1 MGNEKMKKT
10 TQLRKMLEA
19 RDALVM
25 VGAYDAL
32 SAILAERAGFKA
44 VQCSGFG
51 IAASL
56 LGKPDVGLLS
66 YGEMLDQTRKIVH
79 AVDVPV
85 MADGDTGFG
94 TAVNVYRTVREFE
107 AISAAGVNLED
118 QVFPKRC
125 GHMEGKEII
134 SAEEMVGKIEAAKE
148 ARKDPDF
155 IINARTDAIAVSGID
170 EAIRRGRAYAKAG
183 ADLIFVEAPQT
194 PEQIR
199 RIVKEIDAPIS
210 INLFDGVNG
219 GKTPI
224 VPIEDLRALGVARVS
239 IPVGVVFAA
248 VRGME
253 EYLKV
258 LAARGVAPDR
268 PDLVVSFDY
277 WKELVGFHEVRNL
290 EKRFLPRTAYRTKYG
305 EKT

>member
-1 MGNEKMKKT
+1 MKKT
-10 TQLRKMLEA
+10 TLLRNLLEK

-25 VGAYDAL
+25 VGAYDAI
-32 SAILAERAGFKA
+32 SAILIERAGFKA

-66 YGEMLDQTRKIVH
+66 YGEMLDQTRKIIQ

-94 TAVNVYRTVREFE
+94 TAVNVYRTVQEFE

-125 GHMEGKEII
+125 GHLEGKEIV
-134 SAEEMVGKIEAAKE
+134 SMEEMIGKIEAAKE

-155 IINARTDAIAVSGID
+155 IINARTDAIAVAGID
-170 EAIRRGRAYAKAG
+170 EAIRRGNAYAKAG

-199 RIVKEIDAPIS
+199 RVVREIDAPIS
-210 INLFDGVNG
+210 INLFDGIKG

-224 VPIEDLRALGVARVS
+224 VPIEDLRRLGVARVS
-239 IPVGVVFAA
+239 IPVGAVFAA

-253 EYLKV
+253 DYLKV
-258 LAARGVAPDR
+258 LAERGVAPDR
-268 PDLVVSFDY
+268 TDLVVSFEY
-277 WKELVGFHEVRNL
+277 WKDLVGFPKVRDL
-290 EKRFLPRTAYRTKYG
+290 EKRFLPQEAYRSKYG
-305 EKT
+305 SKR

>member
-1 MGNEKMKKT
+1 MKKT
-10 TQLRKMLEA
+10 TLLRNLLEK

-25 VGAYDAL
+25 VGAYDAI
-32 SAILAERAGFKA
+32 SAILIQRAGFKA
-44 VQCSGFG
+44 IQCSGFG

-66 YGEMLDQTRKIVH
+66 YGEMLDQTRKIIQ

-94 TAVNVYRTVREFE
+94 TAVNVYRTVQEFE

-125 GHMEGKEII
+125 GHLEGKEIV
-134 SAEEMVGKIEAAKE
+134 SLEEMVGKIEAAKE
-148 ARKDPDF
+148 ARQDPDF
-155 IINARTDAIAVSGID
+155 IINARTDAIAVAGID
-170 EAIRRGRAYAKAG
+170 EAIRRGNAYAKAG

-199 RIVKEIDAPIS
+199 RVVGEIDAPIS
-210 INLFDGVNG
+210 INLFDGVKG

-224 VPIEDLRALGVARVS
+224 VPIEDLRKLGVARVS

-253 EYLKV
+253 NYLKV
-258 LAARGVAPDR
+258 LAERGVAPDR
-268 PDLVVSFDY
+268 SDLVVSFDY
-277 WKELVGFHEVRNL
+277 WKELVGFPEVREL
-290 EKRFLPRTAYRTKYG
+290 EKRFLPQDAYQSKYG
-305 EKT
+305 TKR

>member
-1 MGNEKMKKT
+1 MKKT
-10 TQLRKMLEA
+10 TLLRNLLEK

-25 VGAYDAL
+25 VGAYDAI
-32 SAILAERAGFKA
+32 SAILIERAGFKA

-66 YGEMLDQTRKIVH
+66 YGEMLDQTRKIIQ

-94 TAVNVYRTVREFE
+94 TAVNVYRTVQEFE

-125 GHMEGKEII
+125 GHLEGKEIVSI
-134 SAEEMVGKIEAAKE
+134 EEMVGKIEAAKE
-148 ARKDPDF
+148 ARTDPDF
-155 IINARTDAIAVSGID
+155 IINARTDAIAVAGID
-170 EAIRRGRAYAKAG
+170 EAIRRGNAYSKAG

-199 RIVKEIDAPIS
+199 RVVGEIDAPIS
-210 INLFDGVNG
+210 INLFDGVKG

-224 VPIEDLRALGVARVS
+224 VPIEDLRKLGVARVS

-253 EYLKV
+253 NYLKV
-258 LAARGVAPDR
+258 LAERGVAPDR
-268 PDLVVSFDY
+268 SDLVVSFDY
-277 WKELVGFHEVRNL
+277 WKELVGFPEVREL
-290 EKRFLPRTAYRTKYG
+290 EKRFLPQDAYQSKYG
-305 EKT
+305 AKR

>member
-1 MGNEKMKKT
+1 MRKT
-10 TQLRKMLEA
+10 TLLKKMLEA
-19 RDALVM
+19 REPLVM
-25 VGAYDAL
+25 IGAFDAL
-32 SAILAERAGFKA
+32 SAILIQRAGFKA
-44 VQCSGFG
+44 IQCSGFG
-51 IAASL
+51 IAASML
-56 LGKPDVGLLS
+56 AKPDVGLLS
-66 YGEMLDQTRKIVH
+66 YGEMLDQTRRIVE
-79 AVDVPV
+79 AVDIPV

-125 GHMEGKEII
+125 GHLEGKEIVGI
-134 SAEEMVGKIEAAKE
+134 DEMIGKIEAAKE
-148 ARKDPDF
+148 ARTDPDF

-170 EAIRRGRAYAKAG
+170 EAIRRGNAYAKAG

-194 PEQIR
+194 REQIR
-199 RIVKEIDAPIS
+199 RIVNEIDAPVS
-210 INLFDGVNG
+210 INLFDGVKG
-219 GKTPI
+219 GKTPVI
-224 VPIEDLRALGVARVS
+224 PIEDLRALKVARVS

-268 PDLVVSFDY
+268 EDLVVPFED
-277 WKELVGFHEVRNL
+277 WKRLVGFDEVRDL
-290 EKRFLPRTAYRTKYG
+290 EKRFLPKSVYRNKYG
-305 EKT
+305 DAS

>member
-1 MGNEKMKKT
+1 
-10 TQLRKMLEA
+10 MLDA
-19 RDALVM
+19 RDALIM
-25 VGAYDAL
+25 IGAYDAL
-32 SAILAERAGFKA
+32 SAILIERAGFKA

-66 YGEMLDQTRKIVH
+66 YGEMLDQTRKIVQ

-125 GHMEGKEII
+125 GHLEGKEIVSI
-134 SAEEMVGKIEAAKE
+134 EEMIGKIEAAKE

-170 EAIRRGRAYAKAG
+170 EAILRGRAYAKAG

-194 PEQIR
+194 QEQIR
-199 RIVKEIDAPIS
+199 RIVNEIDAPIS
-210 INLFDGVNG
+210 INLFDGVKG

-224 VPIEDLRALGVARVS
+224 VAIEDLRTLGVARVS
-239 IPVGVVFAA
+239 IPVGVVFSA

-258 LAARGVAPDR
+258 IAGRGVAPDR
-268 PDLVVSFDY
+268 QDLVVSFDY
-277 WKELVGFHEVRNL
+277 WKELVGFPEVRDL
-290 EKRFLPRTAYRTKYG
+290 EKRFLPQTVYQTKYG
-305 EKT
+305 KTT

>member
-1 MGNEKMKKT
+1 MRKT
-10 TQLRKMLEA
+10 TLLRKLLEA
-19 RDALVM
+19 REPLVM

-32 SAILAERAGFKA
+32 SAILIERAGFKA
-44 VQCSGFG
+44 IQCSGFG

-66 YGEMLDQTRKIVH
+66 YGEMLDQTRKIVQ

-94 TAVNVYRTVREFE
+94 TAVNVYRTVQEFE

-125 GHMEGKEII
+125 GHLEGKEIVPMD
-134 SAEEMVGKIEAAKE
+134 EMVGKIEAAKA
-148 ARKDPDF
+148 ARTDPDF
-155 IINARTDAIAVSGID
+155 IINARTDAIAVNGLD
-170 EAIRRGRAYAKAG
+170 EAIRRGNAYAKAG

-194 PEQIR
+194 ADQIQ
-199 RIVKEIDAPIS
+199 RIVTEIDAPIS
-210 INLFDGVNG
+210 INLFDGVKG

-224 VPIEDLRALGVARVS
+224 LPIEELRRLRVARVS

-268 PDLVVSFDY
+268 QDLVVTFEY
-277 WKELVGFHEVRNL
+277 WKQLVGFDGVREL
-290 EKRFLPRTAYRTKYG
+290 EKRFLPQDVYQQKYG
-305 EKT
+305 RKP

>member
-1 MGNEKMKKT
+1 MKKT
-10 TQLRKMLEA
+10 TLLRNLLEK

-25 VGAYDAL
+25 VGAYDAI
-32 SAILAERAGFKA
+32 SAILIQRAGFKA

-66 YGEMLDQTRKIVH
+66 YGEMLDQTRKIIQ

-94 TAVNVYRTVREFE
+94 TAVNVYRTVQEFE

-125 GHMEGKEII
+125 GHLEGKEIV
-134 SAEEMVGKIEAAKE
+134 SLEEMVGKIEAAKE
-148 ARKDPDF
+148 ARQDPDF
-155 IINARTDAIAVSGID
+155 IINARTDAIAVAGID
-170 EAIRRGRAYAKAG
+170 EAIRRGNAYAKAG
-183 ADLIFVEAPQT
+183 ADLIFVEAPQS

-199 RIVKEIDAPIS
+199 RVVGEIDAPIS
-210 INLFDGVNG
+210 INLFDGVKG

-224 VPIEDLRALGVARVS
+224 VPIEDLRKLGVARVS

-253 EYLKV
+253 NYLKV
-258 LAARGVAPDR
+258 LAERGVAPDR
-268 PDLVVSFDY
+268 SDLVVSFDY
-277 WKELVGFHEVRNL
+277 WKELVGFPEVREL
-290 EKRFLPRTAYRTKYG
+290 EKRFLPQDAYQSKYG
-305 EKT
+305 TKR

>member
-1 MGNEKMKKT
+1 MKKT
-10 TQLRKMLEA
+10 TLLRNLLEK

-25 VGAYDAL
+25 VGAYDAI
-32 SAILAERAGFKA
+32 SAILIQRAGFKA
-44 VQCSGFG
+44 IQCSGFG

-66 YGEMLDQTRKIVH
+66 YGEMLDQTRKIIQ

-94 TAVNVYRTVREFE
+94 TAVNVYRTVQEFE

-125 GHMEGKEII
+125 GHLEGKEIV
-134 SAEEMVGKIEAAKE
+134 SLEEMVGKIEAAKE
-148 ARKDPDF
+148 ARQDPDF
-155 IINARTDAIAVSGID
+155 IINARTDAIAVAGID
-170 EAIRRGRAYAKAG
+170 EAIRRGNAYAKAG
-183 ADLIFVEAPQT
+183 ADLIFVEAPQS

-199 RIVKEIDAPIS
+199 RVVGEIDAPIS
-210 INLFDGVNG
+210 INLFDGVKG

-224 VPIEDLRALGVARVS
+224 VPIEDLRKLGVARVS

-253 EYLKV
+253 NYLKV
-258 LAARGVAPDR
+258 LAERGVAPDR
-268 PDLVVSFDY
+268 SDLVVSFDY
-277 WKELVGFHEVRNL
+277 WKELVGFPEVREL
-290 EKRFLPRTAYRTKYG
+290 EKRFLPQDAYQSKYG
-305 EKT
+305 TKR

>member
-1 MGNEKMKKT
+1 MKKT
-10 TQLRKMLEA
+10 TLLRNLLEK

-25 VGAYDAL
+25 VGAYDAI
-32 SAILAERAGFKA
+32 SAILIQRAGFKA
-44 VQCSGFG
+44 IQCSGFG

-66 YGEMLDQTRKIVH
+66 YGEMLDQTRKIIQ
-79 AVDVPV
+79 AVNVPV

-94 TAVNVYRTVREFE
+94 TAVNVYRTVQEFE

-125 GHMEGKEII
+125 GHLEGKEIVSI
-134 SAEEMVGKIEAAKE
+134 EEMVGKIEAAKE
-148 ARKDPDF
+148 ARQDPDF
-155 IINARTDAIAVSGID
+155 IINARTDAIAVAGID
-170 EAIRRGRAYAKAG
+170 EAIRRGNAYAKAG

-199 RIVKEIDAPIS
+199 RVVGEIDAPIS
-210 INLFDGVNG
+210 INLFDGVKG

-224 VPIEDLRALGVARVS
+224 VPIEDLRKLGVARVS

-248 VRGME
+248 VRGIE
-253 EYLKV
+253 NYLKV
-258 LAARGVAPDR
+258 LAERGVAPDR
-268 PDLVVSFDY
+268 SDLVVSFDY
-277 WKELVGFHEVRNL
+277 WKELVGFPEVREL
-290 EKRFLPRTAYRTKYG
+290 EKRFLPQEAYQSKYG
-305 EKT
+305 TKR

>member
-1 MGNEKMKKT
+1 MKKT
-10 TQLRKMLEA
+10 TLLRNLLEK
-19 RDALVM
+19 RDAIVM
-25 VGAYDAL
+25 VGAYDAI
-32 SAILAERAGFKA
+32 SAILIQRAGFKA
-44 VQCSGFG
+44 IQCSGFG

-66 YGEMLDQTRKIVH
+66 YGEMLDQTRKIIQ

-94 TAVNVYRTVREFE
+94 TAVNVYRTVQEFE

-125 GHMEGKEII
+125 GHLEGKEIV
-134 SAEEMVGKIEAAKE
+134 SLEEMVGKIEAAKE
-148 ARKDPDF
+148 ARQDPDF
-155 IINARTDAIAVSGID
+155 IINARTDAIAVAGID
-170 EAIRRGRAYAKAG
+170 EAIRRGNAYAKAG
-183 ADLIFVEAPQT
+183 ADLIFVEAPQS

-199 RIVKEIDAPIS
+199 RVVGEIDAPIS
-210 INLFDGVNG
+210 INLFDGVKG

-224 VPIEDLRALGVARVS
+224 VPIEDLRKLGVARVS

-253 EYLKV
+253 NYLKV
-258 LAARGVAPDR
+258 LAERGVAPDR
-268 PDLVVSFDY
+268 SDLVVSFDY
-277 WKELVGFHEVRNL
+277 WKELVGFPEVREL
-290 EKRFLPRTAYRTKYG
+290 EKRFLPQDAYQSKYG
-305 EKT
+305 TKR

>member
-1 MGNEKMKKT
+1 MKKT
-10 TQLRKMLEA
+10 TLLRSMLEK
-19 RDALVM
+19 REALVM
-25 VGAYDAL
+25 VGAYDAI
-32 SAILAERAGFKA
+32 SAILIERAGFKA
-44 VQCSGFG
+44 IQCSGFG

-66 YGEMLDQTRKIVH
+66 YGEMLDQTRKIIQ

-94 TAVNVYRTVREFE
+94 TAVNVYRTVQEFE

-125 GHMEGKEII
+125 GHLEGKEIVSI
-134 SAEEMVGKIEAAKE
+134 DEMVGKIEAARE

-155 IINARTDAIAVSGID
+155 IINARTDAIAVAGID
-170 EAIRRGRAYAKAG
+170 EAIRRGNAYAKAG
-183 ADLIFVEAPQT
+183 ADLIFVEAPDT

-199 RIVKEIDAPIS
+199 RVVGEIDAPIS
-210 INLFDGVNG
+210 INLFDGVKG

-224 VPIEDLRALGVARVS
+224 VPIEDLKALGVARVS

-253 EYLKV
+253 NYLKV
-258 LAARGVAPDR
+258 LAERGVAPDR
-268 PDLVVSFDY
+268 TDLVVSFDY
-277 WKELVGFHEVRNL
+277 WKELVGFPAVREL
-290 EKRFLPRTAYRTKYG
+290 EKRFLPQSVYHSKYG
-305 EKT
+305 KTT

>member
-1 MGNEKMKKT
+1 MKKT
-10 TQLRKMLEA
+10 TLLRNLLEK
-19 RDALVM
+19 RDAVVM
-25 VGAYDAL
+25 VGAYDAI
-32 SAILAERAGFKA
+32 SAILIERAGFKA

-66 YGEMLDQTRKIVH
+66 YGEMLDQTRKIIQ

-94 TAVNVYRTVREFE
+94 TAVNVYRTVQEFE

-125 GHMEGKEII
+125 GHLEGKEII
-134 SAEEMVGKIEAAKE
+134 SIEEMVGKIEAARE
-148 ARKDPDF
+148 ARQDPDF
-155 IINARTDAIAVSGID
+155 IINARTDAIAVAGID
-170 EAIRRGRAYAKAG
+170 EAIGRGNAYAKAG

-199 RIVKEIDAPIS
+199 RVVGEIDAPIS
-210 INLFDGVNG
+210 INLFDGVKG
-219 GKTPI
+219 GKTPV
-224 VPIEDLRALGVARVS
+224 VPIEDLRKLGVARVS

-253 EYLKV
+253 NYLKV
-258 LAARGVAPDR
+258 LAERGVAPDR
-268 PDLVVSFDY
+268 TDLVVSFEY
-277 WKELVGFHEVRNL
+277 WKELVGFPEVREL
-290 EKRFLPRTAYRTKYG
+290 EKRFLPQEVYQSKYG
-305 EKT
+305 AKR

>member
-1 MGNEKMKKT
+1 
-10 TQLRKMLEA
+10 
-19 RDALVM
+19 
-25 VGAYDAL
+25 
-32 SAILAERAGFKA
+32 
-44 VQCSGFG
+44 
-51 IAASL
+51 
-56 LGKPDVGLLS
+56 
-66 YGEMLDQTRKIVH
+66 MLDQTRKIVQ

-94 TAVNVYRTVREFE
+94 TAVNVYRTVQEFE

-125 GHMEGKEII
+125 GHLEGKEIVPMD
-134 SAEEMVGKIEAAKE
+134 EMVGKIEAAKA
-148 ARKDPDF
+148 ARTDPDF
-155 IINARTDAIAVSGID
+155 IINARTDAIAVNGLD
-170 EAIRRGRAYAKAG
+170 EAIRRGNAYAKAG

-194 PEQIR
+194 ADQIQ
-199 RIVKEIDAPIS
+199 RIVTEIDAPIS
-210 INLFDGVNG
+210 INLFDGVKG

-224 VPIEDLRALGVARVS
+224 LPIEELRRLRVARVS

-268 PDLVVSFDY
+268 QDLVVTFEY
-277 WKELVGFHEVRNL
+277 WKQLVGFDGVREL
-290 EKRFLPRTAYRTKYG
+290 EKRFLPQDVYQQKYG
-305 EKT
+305 RKP